1 MTSLSFLMGDQM
13 NSYSVKNINTPSF
26 CDYCEYR
33 SSAEI
38 NQENLDYYL
47 HCCQDITYPNV

>member
-1 MTSLSFLMGDQM
+1 MTSLSLLMGDQM